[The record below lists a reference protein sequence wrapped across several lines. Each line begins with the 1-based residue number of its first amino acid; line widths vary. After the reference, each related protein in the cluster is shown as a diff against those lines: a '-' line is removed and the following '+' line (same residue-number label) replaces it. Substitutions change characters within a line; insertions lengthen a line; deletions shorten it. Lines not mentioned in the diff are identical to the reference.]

1 MQLKTNETN
10 HTDRILSLDVVRG
23 FALLGILLINILA
36 FGAISAMTL
45 NPPLGFSLTSDIWIW
60 GAVELT
66 AEGAMRALF
75 SMLFGAG
82 VLLFLERGKDRGKL
96 HFKRTFWLLIFG
108 LINGYVLMWL
118 GDILFTYA
126 LAGFILYFL
135 RNMSAKGL
143 AILSVVLFACLC
155 AYSAALNLGLEFLRS
170 AANQNA
176 EAAAGWAEFYDVFA
190 PSEAAKKAE
199 IAQRTGSFLA
209 LMSWSAAEYTIML
222 LTFIPMLLVWD
233 ALVFMC
239 IGMALYRYQV
249 LQGAHSNRFY
259 LFTAIAGFGVGL
271 TINAYEIYLM
281 IASDFDILETFP
293 FFKPTYQLGRL
304 GVALGWLGVLILAM
318 RRFGIGRKLAAVGR
332 MALTN
337 YLMQSL
343 ICLFIFSGIGFGLL
357 GELRRTELYI
367 VVLLIWAFQLWLSPW
382 WLARFRYGPVEWLW
396 RALTYG
402 KAPPFSRGDARTKQ
416 RLPECRA
423 PYS

>member
-1 MQLKTNETN
+1 MVEKKQLKTNETN

-82 VLLFLERGKDRGKL
+82 VLLFLERGEDRGKL

-209 LMSWSAAEYTIML
+209 LMSWSATEYTIML

-249 LQGAHSNRFY
+249 LQGAHSDRFY
-259 LFTAIAGFGVGL
+259 LFTALAGFGVGL

-382 WLARFRYGPVEWLW
+382 WLARFRYGPAEWLW

-402 KAPPFSRGDARTKQ
+402 KAPPFSRGRMNQPKAT
-416 RLPECRA
+416 
-423 PYS
+423 

>member
-1 MQLKTNETN
+1 MQLKTNKTN

-143 AILSVVLFACLC
+143 AILSMVLFACLC

-249 LQGAHSNRFY
+249 LQGAHSDRFY
-259 LFTAIAGFGVGL
+259 LFIALAGFGVGL
-271 TINAYEIYLM
+271 TINGYEIYLM

-382 WLARFRYGPVEWLW
+382 WLARFHYGPAEWLW

-402 KAPPFSRGDARTKQ
+402 KAPPFSQGRTNQPK
-416 RLPECRA
+416 A
-423 PYS
+423 T

>member
-1 MQLKTNETN
+1 
-10 HTDRILSLDVVRG
+10 
-23 FALLGILLINILA
+23 
-36 FGAISAMTL
+36 
-45 NPPLGFSLTSDIWIW
+45 
-60 GAVELT
+60 
-66 AEGAMRALF
+66 
-75 SMLFGAG
+75 
-82 VLLFLERGKDRGKL
+82 
-96 HFKRTFWLLIFG
+96 
-108 LINGYVLMWL
+108 
-118 GDILFTYA
+118 
-126 LAGFILYFL
+126 
-135 RNMSAKGL
+135 L

-249 LQGAHSNRFY
+249 LQGAHSDRFY
-259 LFTAIAGFGVGL
+259 LFTALAGFGVGL

-382 WLARFRYGPVEWLW
+382 WLARFRYGPAEWLW

-402 KAPPFSRGDARTKQ
+402 KAPPFSRRRMNQPKAT
-416 RLPECRA
+416 
-423 PYS
+423 

>member
-1 MQLKTNETN
+1 MVEKKQLKTNETN

-249 LQGAHSNRFY
+249 LQGAHSDRFY

-382 WLARFRYGPVEWLW
+382 WLARFRYGPAEWLW

-402 KAPPFSRGDARTKQ
+402 KAPPFSRRRMNQPKAT
-416 RLPECRA
+416 
-423 PYS
+423 